1 MKISPI
7 ENKLQLTNSG
17 KLEIVFIGVGSAF
30 ASTLHHTNFFI
41 IKGDTHIL
49 VDFGT
54 TGPDALKYLSIDP
67 LDVEVVL
74 PTHSHCDHVGGIE
87 FLTLL
92 NRYVAVNLQ
101 GRPKIHMII
110 SEEYQHILWD
120 ATLRGGMEWNE
131 VNQFG
136 SKLVF
141 GDYYDVSRPVL
152 KESNPRQIL
161 ELDFK
166 GIHIEL
172 FRTNHIPDTAHEANQ
187 AFITYGLMIDGK
199 VFISGDTKFDRELIE
214 AYADRAEVMFHDTSF
229 FPNPVH
235 ASLEEL
241 RTLPK
246 KVKKKMLLMHYSDN
260 WREQNIIDFAGFA
273 KEGVRYIFE

>member
-1 MKISPI
+1 MTKSPI
-7 ENKLQLTNSG
+7 KNKLQLTNNG
-17 KLEIVFIGVGSAF
+17 ELEIVFIGVGSAF
-30 ASTLHHTNFFI
+30 ASSLHHTNFFI

-54 TGPDALKYLSIDP
+54 TGPNALKDLSIDP
-67 LDVEVVL
+67 LDVEVLL

-87 FLTLL
+87 YLTLL

-110 SEEYQHILWD
+110 PEEYQKILWD

-141 GDYYDVSRPVL
+141 EDYYDVTRPIV
-152 KESNPRQIL
+152 KAENPRQVF
-161 ELDFK
+161 ELNFK
-166 GIHIEL
+166 GIKLEF
-172 FRTNHIPDTAHEANQ
+172 FRTNHIPDSAHEANQ
-187 AFITYGLMIDGK
+187 AFITYGLLVDDR
-199 VFISGDTKFDRELIE
+199 VFISGDTKFDRELIDL
-214 AYADRAEVMFHDTSF
+214 YADRSEVMFHDTSF
-229 FPNPVH
+229 FQNPVH

-246 KVKKKMLLMHYSDN
+246 EIKKKMYLMHYSDN

-273 KEGVRYIFE
+273 KQGIRYIFD

>member
-1 MKISPI
+1 MKITPI
-7 ENKLQLTNSG
+7 ENKLQLSNSG
-17 KLEIVFIGVGSAF
+17 NLEIVFIGVGSAF
-30 ASTLHHTNFFI
+30 ATTLHHTNFFI

-54 TGPDALKYLSIDP
+54 TGPSALKHLSIDP
-67 LDVEVVL
+67 LDVEVLL
-74 PTHSHCDHVGGIE
+74 PTHSHCDHVGGVE
-87 FLTLL
+87 YLTLL

-110 SEEYQHILWD
+110 SEEYQDILWD

-141 GDYYDVSRPVL
+141 EDYYDVTRPVL
-152 KESNPRQIL
+152 KESDPRQTL
-161 ELDFK
+161 ELDFN
-166 GIHIEL
+166 GIHLEF

-187 AFITYGLMIDGK
+187 AFITYGLMIDGR
-199 VFISGDTKFDRELIE
+199 VFISGDTKFDRDLIDQ
-214 AYADRAEVMFHDTSF
+214 YAESSEVMFHDTSF

-241 RTLPK
+241 RTLSK
-246 KVKKKMLLMHYSDN
+246 KVKKKMYLMHYSDN